1 MGELDERVTL
11 VTGAGSGIGAVVA
24 RELTR
29 AGAEVIVT
37 DVSLEG
43 AQKTAHDIGAALG
56 VEPTVRR
63 MDVTSDAEV
72 TSTVAELS
80 DSFGPISILV
90 NCAGVSSMVPF
101 TELTEEDW
109 DFNMDVNAK
118 GVFLVTREVVR
129 SMVVNRRGCVV
140 YIASAAAKGGG
151 PYLAHY
157 SASKWAV
164 LGLTQAVAREV
175 AGAGVRIN
183 AVCPGM
189 VRTPMQDREVV
200 WEGELRGMDPE
211 DVRRGYVSYT
221 PLGRLC
227 EPDDVADVILFLCSD
242 RAKFMTG
249 QAINITGGLVM
260 H

>member
-1 MGELDERVTL
+1 MGELDGRVTL
-11 VTGAGSGIGAVVA
+11 VTGGGSGIGAAVA

-29 AGAEVIVT
+29 AGANVIIT
-37 DVSLEG
+37 DVSLES
-43 AQKTAHDIGAALG
+43 AQKVAQDIAATLG
-56 VEPTVRR
+56 TEPMARR

-72 TSTVAELS
+72 TATVAELS
-80 DSFGPISILV
+80 GSVGPITILI
-90 NCAGVSSMVPF
+90 NCAGVSSMAPF
-101 TELTEEDW
+101 LELTEADW

-118 GVFLVTREVVR
+118 GVFLVTREVLR
-129 SMVVNRRGCVV
+129 SMVANQEGCVV
-140 YIASAAAKGGG
+140 SIASAAAKGGG

-164 LGLTQAVAREV
+164 LGLTQSVAREI
-175 AGAGVRIN
+175 AYSGVRVN
-183 AVCPGM
+183 AVCPGT

-200 WEGELRGMDPE
+200 WEGKLRGMEPE
-211 DVRRGYVSYT
+211 AVRQSYINYT

-227 EPDDVADVILFLCSD
+227 EPEDVADVILFLCSE

-249 QAINITGGLVM
+249 QALNVTGGMVM

>member
-1 MGELDERVTL
+1 MHELDGRLTL

-29 AGAEVIVT
+29 EGARVIVT
-37 DVSLEG
+37 DISADG
-43 AQKTAHDIGAALG
+43 AERTAKEIYAELG
-56 VEPTVRR
+56 TEPLVRR
-63 MDVTSDAEV
+63 LDVTSDAEV
-72 TSTVAELS
+72 CATVAELS
-80 DSFGPISILV
+80 NSEGDIGILI

-101 TELTEEDW
+101 LELNESDW
-109 DFNMDVNAK
+109 DFNMNVNAK

-129 SMVVNRRGCVV
+129 RMVEVGGGCVV
-140 YIASAAAKGGG
+140 SIASAAAKGGG

-157 SASKWAV
+157 CASKWAV
-164 LGLTQAVAREV
+164 LGLTQSVAREL
-175 AGAGVRIN
+175 AKSGVRIN

-189 VRTPMQDREVV
+189 VRTPMQDREVI

-211 DVRRGYVSYT
+211 EVRQGYVDYT

-227 EPDDVADVILFLCSD
+227 EPEDVADVILFLCSD

-249 QAINITGGLVM
+249 QAINVTGGLVM